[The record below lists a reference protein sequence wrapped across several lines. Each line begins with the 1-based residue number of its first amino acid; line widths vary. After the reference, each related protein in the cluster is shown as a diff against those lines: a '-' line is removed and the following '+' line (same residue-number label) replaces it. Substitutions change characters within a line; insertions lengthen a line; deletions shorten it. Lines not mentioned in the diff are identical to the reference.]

1 MTYSPAF
8 DQGSSVAR
16 GGPMVLDRPA
26 RKRKPTTRAKTIR
39 LPSADEEDLRD
50 LEDILELAELFDYLE
65 AA

>member
-1 MTYSPAF
+1 MRSRRSPA
-8 DQGSSVAR
+8 AR
-16 GGPMVLDRPA
+16 AGGRA